1 MTFIDPVTPV
11 PRAADLGAVHF
22 VGVGGISM
30 SGLAAMMRAR
40 GMTVSGSDSRDS
52 RELTALRA
60 LGVRTTVGHDA
71 AAVDGVDTLVV
82 SSAIRPDNPE
92 LVAAR
97 AAGLLVLP
105 RVVALVSLM
114 AGRRVAAVSG
124 THGKTTTTSMLT
136 VALQA
141 AGLDPSFAIGGQLA
155 GSGANAHEGRG
166 DVFVA
171 EADESDGSFLL
182 FAPEVAVVPN
192 VEADHLDN
200 YGTAAAYA
208 AAFDAFADRV
218 RPGGVLVV
226 GADDPGA
233 AALAATAAARYAADG
248 SGRRT
253 VLVGTGTGTGTGA
266 GAEGGVGVDV
276 AAGAVSLGQ
285 VHLSGTGSRTPVS
298 LTTGDGTRWDGVLA
312 LRVPGRHNVADA
324 ACALAAAVALGA
336 DPTTAVDA
344 LAGFA
349 GTRRRFEAKGAAGG
363 VRVFDE
369 YAHHPTEVAAAVA
382 AARTVAGP
390 GRVVA
395 VFQPHLYS
403 RTRIFA
409 DAFGAALGAADEVV
423 VMDVYGAREDPDPA
437 VSGALVAAAVPL
449 PGERVAYSRS
459 WTGTPQV
466 VAARARPGDV
476 VLTIGAG
483 DVTMIGPE
491 VLALLGANQS
501 PGRSTRPAVPGGQ
514 P

>member
-218 RPGGVLVV
+218 RPGGVLVA

-233 AALAATAAARYAADG
+233 AALAASAAARYAADG

-253 VLVGTGTGTGTGA
+253 VLVGTRA

-382 AARTVAGP
+382 AARTVAGT

-449 PGERVAYSRS
+449 PGERVTYSRS

-491 VLALLGANQS
+491 VLALLAADQA
-501 PGRSTRPAVPGGQ
+501 PGRPTRPAVPGGQ

>member
-1 MTFIDPVTPV
+1 MSFIDPETSV
-11 PRAADLGAVHF
+11 PDAADLGAVHF

-60 LGVRTTVGHDA
+60 LGVRTTVGHTA
-71 AAVDGVDTLVV
+71 GAVAGADTVV
-82 SSAIRPDNPE
+82 VTSAIRPDNPE

-97 AAGLLVLP
+97 AAGLRVLP
-105 RVVALVSLM
+105 RVVALVALM

-141 AGLDPSFAIGGQLA
+141 AGWDPSFAIGGQLT

-166 DVFVA
+166 EVFVA

-182 FAPEVAVVPN
+182 FAPEVAVVTN

-208 AAFDAFADRV
+208 SAFDAFADRV
-218 RPGGVLVV
+218 RPGGVLVTGGEDV
-226 GADDPGA
+226 GA
-233 AALAATAAARYAADG
+233 ALLAGATAARWAADG
-248 SGRRT
+248 SGRRVVAVVSAGPGT
-253 VLVGTGTGTGTGA
+253 MSAAPGPVSAAPGPAADPGPGRVVVG
-266 GAEGGVGVDV
+266 EVR
-276 AAGAVSLGQ
+276 
-285 VHLSGTGSRTPVS
+285 LSPTGSRAPVS
-298 LTTGDGTRWDGVLA
+298 LRTPDGTRWDGTLR
-312 LRVPGRHNVADA
+312 LRVPGRHNTADA

-336 DPTTAVDA
+336 DPGTVADA
-344 LAGFA
+344 LSGFT
-349 GTRRRFEAKGAAGG
+349 GTRRRFEAKGSAAG

-369 YAHHPTEVAAAVA
+369 YAHHPTEVAAAIA
-382 AARTVAGP
+382 AARVVAGS

-409 DAFGAALGAADEVV
+409 ADFARVLGGADEVV

-449 PGERVAYSRS
+449 APEVVTFSRS
-459 WTGTPQV
+459 WTATPGV
-466 VAARARPGDV
+466 VAARTRPGDV

-491 VLALLGANQS
+491 VLALLGADGS
-501 PGRSTRPAVPGGQ
+501 RP
-514 P
+514 

>member
-1 MTFIDPVTPV
+1 MTFIDPMTPV

-82 SSAIRPDNPE
+82 SSAVRPDNPE
-92 LVAAR
+92 MVAAR

-166 DVFVA
+166 DMFVA

-218 RPGGVLVV
+218 RPGGVLVA

-233 AALAATAAARYAADG
+233 AALAASAAARYAADG

-266 GAEGGVGVDV
+266 EGGVGVDV
-276 AAGAVSLGQ
+276 AAGAVGLGQ

-382 AARTVAGP
+382 AARTVAGT

-449 PGERVAYSRS
+449 PGERVTYSRS

-491 VLALLGANQS
+491 VLALLGANQA
-501 PGRSTRPAVPGGQ
+501 PGRPTRPAVPGGQ
-514 P
+514 L